1 MIMIEVAVCT
11 YYQETKYSEQ
21 NNEQTKVIQEV
32 VSTELS
38 TLSHTVMNK
47 KQGD

>member
-11 YYQETKYSEQ
+11 YHQETKYSER

-38 TLSHTVMNK
+38 KLSYTVMNK

>member
-1 MIMIEVAVCT
+1 MIMIEVVVCT
-11 YYQETKYSEQ
+11 YHQETKYSEQ
-21 NNEQTKVIQEV
+21 NNEKTKVIQEV

-38 TLSHTVMNK
+38 KLSHTVMNK